1 MYEVNCFDLDG
12 NAINNFFQWDV
23 DQKIV
28 INVKGCASDYLKF
41 EPDVHFSNS
50 KRNEAL
56 VVKSLRTGVI
66 INGGTDVK
74 AQPDDSS
81 KYIATLN
88 EGDKVIYTEYIPD
101 AENVGTS
108 SETSREWCMFEY
120 KNTNRYIKSANI
132 ERDMKTIIV
141 SVPNILLQE
150 PYPLLVYV
158 YLTDSDDVSSQKTV
172 LYTEIPVRKR
182 AKPHDYMYIENISSI
197 TADMIEKSIAQDV
210 IDAKS
215 NAIKAID
222 NQKRDSIE
230 KVKQTQTGTINKI
243 NNLIINNGLS
253 LKTNNDGNG
262 NVTLDI
268 LVNKS

>member
-56 VVKSLRTGVI
+56 VVKSLRTGII
-66 INGGTDVK
+66 INGGTDIK

-81 KYIATLN
+81 KHIATLN

-101 AENVGTS
+101 TENVDTP

-132 ERDMKTIIV
+132 ERDMETIIV

-197 TADMIEKSIAQDV
+197 TADTIENRIAQNVIKAKSDA
-210 IDAKS
+210 IDAI
-215 NAIKAID
+215 ND
-222 NQKRDSIE
+222 QKKDSID
-230 KVKQTQTGTINKI
+230 KVKRAQIGTINKI
-243 NNLIINNGLS
+243 DGLIANNGLS

-268 LVNKS
+268 LINES